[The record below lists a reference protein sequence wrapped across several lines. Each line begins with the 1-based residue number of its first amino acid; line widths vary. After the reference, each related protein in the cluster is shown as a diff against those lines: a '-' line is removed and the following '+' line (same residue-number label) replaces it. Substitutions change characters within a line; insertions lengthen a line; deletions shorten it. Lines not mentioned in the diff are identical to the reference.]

1 MLVNRIVEMRRIDNS
16 VLLNIL
22 IILPEFLISE
32 EKKMNLRL
40 EEKHDSM
47 LKTIEVILNQILILD
62 KKIDSILENK
72 TS

>member
-1 MLVNRIVEMRRIDNS
+1 
-16 VLLNIL
+16 
-22 IILPEFLISE
+22 
-32 EKKMNLRL
+32 L